1 MWLKLIPTFVSL
13 FNKLMKF
20 VNDRRLM
27 RAGANQAELEG
38 RYQDD
43 EAIKRA
49 NGADV
54 DSLPI
59 SADPQNRRNK
69 GS

>member
-1 MWLKLIPTFVSL
+1 
-13 FNKLMKF
+13 
-20 VNDRRLM
+20 M